1 MRYVQRMDK
10 WQILIYYVHFITK
23 QIQDDDDDDDEDDD
37 DDVDESGQWRYLWY
51 EWWENRKKR
60 KISSFPY
67 VTILCALGQHL
78 STVSTSY

>member
-1 MRYVQRMDK
+1 
-10 WQILIYYVHFITK
+10 
-23 QIQDDDDDDDEDDD
+23 
-37 DDVDESGQWRYLWY
+37 LWY